1 MAAPS
6 QGSPTSF
13 ARSFANRLKACQPE
27 VTGPV
32 NQGFTHCFWMKTSCI
47 IVEDIQIA
55 ADFLRKFCEKSDL
68 VEVKGHFLNVAD
80 ALEFLDRQRVD
91 LLFLDVE
98 MPGATGFDL
107 LDSLTY
113 SPKIILTTSKT
124 EYAFDAFQYHVNDYL
139 KKPFT
144 YKRFLEAIEKL
155 QQQTQATEHSPA
167 PAPQQSAALTA
178 ETDFLFIKS
187 EDKLVKLK
195 KDDIL
200 FLESMRDYVKFVT
213 PAKSYITYSTLKN
226 MEEKLVGPNFL
237 KVHRSYIVNI
247 TKIDDIRGNTIYLLG
262 NQIPIGKGH
271 KDEVA
276 ARLNIL

>member
-1 MAAPS
+1 
-6 QGSPTSF
+6 
-13 ARSFANRLKACQPE
+13 
-27 VTGPV
+27 
-32 NQGFTHCFWMKTSCI
+32 MKLSCI

-68 VEVKGHFLNVAD
+68 VEVRGHFLNVAD
-80 ALEFLDRQRVD
+80 ALEFLDREKVD

-98 MPGATGFDL
+98 MPGANGFSL
-107 LDSLTY
+107 MDSLTY
-113 SPKIILTTSKT
+113 SPMIILTTSKT

-144 YKRFLEAIEKL
+144 YKRFLEAIQKL
-155 QQQTQATEHSPA
+155 QSQLTESPA
-167 PAPQQSAALTA
+167 APPPAPVTPD
-178 ETDFLFIKS
+178 TDFLFIKA
-187 EDKLVKLK
+187 EDKLIKLK

-213 PAKSYITYSTLKN
+213 PGKSYITYSTLKN
-226 MEEKLVGPNFL
+226 MEEKLIGPTFI
-237 KVHRSYIVNI
+237 KVHRSFIVNI
-247 TKIDDIRGNTIYLLG
+247 NKIDDIRGNTIYLLG

-271 KDEVA
+271 KEEVA

>member
-1 MAAPS
+1 
-6 QGSPTSF
+6 
-13 ARSFANRLKACQPE
+13 
-27 VTGPV
+27 
-32 NQGFTHCFWMKTSCI
+32 MKLSCI

-68 VEVKGHFLNVAD
+68 VEVKGHFMNVAD
-80 ALEFLDRQRVD
+80 ALEFLDQEKVD

-98 MPGATGFDL
+98 MPGANGFEL
-107 LDSLTY
+107 LDRLTY
-113 SPKIILTTSKT
+113 SPMIILTTSKT
-124 EYAFDAFQYHVNDYL
+124 EYAFNAFQYHVNDYL

-155 QQQTQATEHSPA
+155 QQQAADTAPA
-167 PAPQQSAALTA
+167 PAATPAPHIPSLPDS
-178 ETDFLFIKS
+178 DFLFIKA
-187 EDKLVKLK
+187 EDKLIKLK

-213 PAKSYITYSTLKN
+213 SGKSYITYSTLKN
-226 MEEKLVGPNFL
+226 MEEKLIGQTFL

-247 TKIDDIRGNTIYLLG
+247 NKIDDIRGNTIYVLG

-271 KDEVA
+271 KEDLA
-276 ARLNIL
+276 IRLNIL

>member
-1 MAAPS
+1 
-6 QGSPTSF
+6 
-13 ARSFANRLKACQPE
+13 
-27 VTGPV
+27 
-32 NQGFTHCFWMKTSCI
+32 MKLSCI

-68 VEVKGHFLNVAD
+68 VEVKGHFLNVMD
-80 ALEFLDRQRVD
+80 ALEFLDRERVD

-98 MPGATGFDL
+98 MPGANGFEL

-113 SPKIILTTSKT
+113 SPMIILTTSKT
-124 EYAFDAFQYHVNDYL
+124 EYAFNAFQYHVNDYL

-144 YKRFLEAIEKL
+144 YKRFVEAIDKL
-155 QQQTQATEHSPA
+155 QQQSTEATSV
-167 PAPQQSAALTA
+167 QQVSAAPSADT
-178 ETDFLFIKS
+178 EFLFIKAD
-187 EDKLVKLK
+187 DKLTKIK

-213 PAKSYITYSTLKN
+213 PAKNYVTYSTLKN
-226 MEEKLVGPNFL
+226 MEEKLNGQTFL
-237 KVHRSYIVNI
+237 KVHRSYIVNLS
-247 TKIDDIRGNTIYLLG
+247 KIDDIRGNTIYILG

-271 KDEVA
+271 KEDLE

>member
-1 MAAPS
+1 
-6 QGSPTSF
+6 
-13 ARSFANRLKACQPE
+13 
-27 VTGPV
+27 
-32 NQGFTHCFWMKTSCI
+32 MKTTCI

-55 ADFLRKFCEKSDL
+55 ADFLRKFCEKSEL

-80 ALEFLDRQRVD
+80 ALEFLDREKVD

-144 YKRFLEAIEKL
+144 YKRFLEAIQKL
-155 QQQTQATEHSPA
+155 QQQMQTQEPA
-167 PAPQQSAALTA
+167 QTTLPQQQLPATPTQGSD
-178 ETDFLFIKS
+178 TDFLFIKS
-187 EDKLVKLK
+187 EDKLVKIK

-226 MEEKLVGPNFL
+226 MEEKLIGPLFL

-247 TKIDDIRGNTIYLLG
+247 NKIDDIRGNTIYLLG

-271 KDEVA
+271 KEEVT

>member
-1 MAAPS
+1 
-6 QGSPTSF
+6 
-13 ARSFANRLKACQPE
+13 
-27 VTGPV
+27 
-32 NQGFTHCFWMKTSCI
+32 MKLSCI

-80 ALEFLDRQRVD
+80 ALEYLDHERVD
-91 LLFLDVE
+91 LLFLDIE
-98 MPGATGFDL
+98 MPGASGFDL
-107 LDSLTY
+107 LDRLTY
-113 SPKIILTTSKT
+113 SPMIILTTSKT
-124 EYAFDAFQYHVNDYL
+124 EYAFNAFQYHVDDYL

-144 YKRFLEAIEKL
+144 FKRFQESIQKL
-155 QQQTQATEHSPA
+155 QQKVSTAQALAA
-167 PAPQQSAALTA
+167 PAAPAFPTSVASA
-178 ETDFLFIKS
+178 ETDFLFIKA
-187 EDKLVKLK
+187 EDKLIKLK

-213 PAKSYITYSTLKN
+213 PARNYITYSTLKN
-226 MEEKLVGPNFL
+226 MEEKLIGANFL

-271 KDEVA
+271 RDEVA
-276 ARLNIL
+276 SRLNIL

>member
-1 MAAPS
+1 
-6 QGSPTSF
+6 
-13 ARSFANRLKACQPE
+13 
-27 VTGPV
+27 
-32 NQGFTHCFWMKTSCI
+32 MKLSCI

-80 ALEFLDRQRVD
+80 ALEYLDREKVD
-91 LLFLDVE
+91 LLFLDIE
-98 MPGATGFDL
+98 MPGANGFDL
-107 LDSLTY
+107 LDRLTY
-113 SPKIILTTSKT
+113 SPMIILTTSKT
-124 EYAFDAFQYHVNDYL
+124 EYAFNAFQYHVDDYL

-144 YKRFLEAIEKL
+144 FKRFQESIHKL
-155 QQQTQATEHSPA
+155 QLKAAATQATAAAA
-167 PAPQQSAALTA
+167 PAPVAAPTLSTD
-178 ETDFLFIKS
+178 TDFLFIKA
-187 EDKLVKLK
+187 EDKLIKLK

-213 PAKSYITYSTLKN
+213 PARNYITYSTLKN
-226 MEEKLVGPNFL
+226 MEEKLVGANFL

-271 KDEVA
+271 RDEVA

>member
-1 MAAPS
+1 
-6 QGSPTSF
+6 
-13 ARSFANRLKACQPE
+13 
-27 VTGPV
+27 
-32 NQGFTHCFWMKTSCI
+32 MKLSCI

-68 VEVKGHFLNVAD
+68 VEVKGHFLNVTD
-80 ALEFLDRQRVD
+80 ALDFLDRQRVD

-98 MPGATGFDL
+98 MPGATGFEL
-107 LDSLTY
+107 LDRLTY

-124 EYAFDAFQYHVNDYL
+124 EYAFDAFQYHVDDYL

-144 YKRFLEAIEKL
+144 YKRFQEAIEKL
-155 QQQTQATEHSPA
+155 RQKVETATPASVASTTTVMQTPD
-167 PAPQQSAALTA
+167 
-178 ETDFLFIKS
+178 TDFLFIKA
-187 EDKLVKLK
+187 EDKLIKLK

-213 PAKSYITYSTLKN
+213 PGKNYVTYSTLKN

>member
-1 MAAPS
+1 
-6 QGSPTSF
+6 
-13 ARSFANRLKACQPE
+13 
-27 VTGPV
+27 
-32 NQGFTHCFWMKTSCI
+32 MKTTCI

-80 ALEFLDRQRVD
+80 ALEFLDREKVD

-144 YKRFLEAIEKL
+144 YKRFLEAIQKL
-155 QQQTQATEHSPA
+155 QQQTRAQEPA
-167 PAPQQSAALTA
+167 PAPMAQQAVINTA
-178 ETDFLFIKS
+178 QGSDTDFLFIKA
-187 EDKLVKLK
+187 EDKLVKIK

-213 PAKSYITYSTLKN
+213 PVKSYITYSTLKN
-226 MEEKLVGPNFL
+226 MEEKLIGPIFL

-247 TKIDDIRGNTIYLLG
+247 NKIDDIRGNTIYLLG

-271 KDEVA
+271 KEEVA

>member
-1 MAAPS
+1 
-6 QGSPTSF
+6 
-13 ARSFANRLKACQPE
+13 
-27 VTGPV
+27 
-32 NQGFTHCFWMKTSCI
+32 MKLSCI

-68 VEVKGHFLNVAD
+68 VEVKGHFMNVAD
-80 ALEFLDRQRVD
+80 ALEFLDQEKVD

-98 MPGATGFDL
+98 MPGANGFEL

-113 SPKIILTTSKT
+113 SPMIILTTSKT
-124 EYAFDAFQYHVNDYL
+124 EYAFNAFQYHVNDYL

-155 QQQTQATEHSPA
+155 QQQAAEAGPAQQTAATPNASILPDN
-167 PAPQQSAALTA
+167 
-178 ETDFLFIKS
+178 DFLFIKA
-187 EDKLVKLK
+187 EDKLIKLK

-226 MEEKLVGPNFL
+226 MEEKLIGQTFL

-247 TKIDDIRGNTIYLLG
+247 NKIDDIRGNTIYVLG

-271 KDEVA
+271 KEDLET
-276 ARLNIL
+276 RLNIL

>member
-1 MAAPS
+1 M
-6 QGSPTSF
+6 
-13 ARSFANRLKACQPE
+13 
-27 VTGPV
+27 
-32 NQGFTHCFWMKTSCI
+32 SCI

-68 VEVKGHFLNVAD
+68 VEVKGHFLNVTD
-80 ALEFLDRQRVD
+80 ALEFLDRERVD

-113 SPKIILTTSKT
+113 SPKIVLTTSKT
-124 EYAFDAFQYHVNDYL
+124 EYAFNAFQYHVNDYL

-155 QQQTQATEHSPA
+155 QQQAADAGPTPSTTPA
-167 PAPQQSAALTA
+167 PHTPSQPDS
-178 ETDFLFIKS
+178 DFLFIKA
-187 EDKLVKLK
+187 EDKLIKLR

-213 PAKSYITYSTLKN
+213 SGKSYITYSTLKN
-226 MEEKLVGPNFL
+226 MEEKLIGQTFL

-247 TKIDDIRGNTIYLLG
+247 NKIDDIRGNTIYVLG

-271 KDEVA
+271 KEDLA
-276 ARLNIL
+276 IRLNIL

>member
-1 MAAPS
+1 M
-6 QGSPTSF
+6 
-13 ARSFANRLKACQPE
+13 K
-27 VTGPV
+27 
-32 NQGFTHCFWMKTSCI
+32 FTCI

-68 VEVKGHFLNVAD
+68 VEVKGHFLNVSD
-80 ALEFLDRQRVD
+80 ALEFLDRERVD

-98 MPGATGFDL
+98 MPGANGFEL

-113 SPKIILTTSKT
+113 SPMIILTTSKT
-124 EYAFDAFQYHVNDYL
+124 EYAFNAFQYHVNDYL

-144 YKRFLEAIEKL
+144 YKRFLESIGKL
-155 QQQTQATEHSPA
+155 QQQS
-167 PAPQQSAALTA
+167 A
-178 ETDFLFIKS
+178 ETLAAQQTPITQTADSEFLFIKAD
-187 EDKLVKLK
+187 DKLTKIR

-213 PAKSYITYSTLKN
+213 QAKSYITYSTLKN
-226 MEEKLVGPNFL
+226 MEEKLDGQTFL
-237 KVHRSYIVNI
+237 KVHRSYIVNLS
-247 TKIDDIRGNTIYLLG
+247 KIDDIRGNTIYILG

-271 KDEVA
+271 KEDLE